1 MVNILIADDS
11 PFIRTAYKRV
21 LETQADFVV
30 SSVCEDG
37 LEAVEKCSQ
46 LEIDVAVLDIRM
58 PRLDGIAASKTIREN
73 NPSISVVVVSAYDD
87 WSYVKDLIET
97 DSKSKAYVLKNSLD
111 DIGELIRIVRK
122 VMLGHLIL
130 DNALIEKLI
139 GYYERHSLDSGNLSG
154 RELEVISRGCKGMNL
169 QEIASDLEIPPADVE
184 VIQGLVEEKLNVS
197 GDDYLSAQANS
208 TIAFLNLCVSLT
220 LG

>member
-58 PRLDGIAASKTIREN
+58 PRLDGISASKTIREN

-97 DSKSKAYVLKNSLD
+97 DSRSKAYVLKNSLD

-130 DNALIEKLI
+130 DNALIGKLI

-208 TIAFLNLCVSLT
+208 TIAFLNLCVSLS

>member
-139 GYYERHSLDSGNLSG
+139 GYYERHSSDSGNLSG

-208 TIAFLNLCVSLT
+208 TIAFLNLCVSLS

>member
-130 DNALIEKLI
+130 DNALIEKMI

-208 TIAFLNLCVSLT
+208 TIAFLNLCVSLS

>member
-58 PRLDGIAASKTIREN
+58 PRLDGISASKTIREN

-97 DSKSKAYVLKNSLD
+97 DSRSKAYVLKNSLD

-130 DNALIEKLI
+130 DNALIGKLI

-197 GDDYLSAQANS
+197 GADYLSVQANS
-208 TIAFLNLCVSLT
+208 TIAFLNLCVSLS

>member
-1 MVNILIADDS
+1 M
-11 PFIRTAYKRV
+11 
-21 LETQADFVV
+21 
-30 SSVCEDG
+30 
-37 LEAVEKCSQ
+37 
-46 LEIDVAVLDIRM
+46 
-58 PRLDGIAASKTIREN
+58 
-73 NPSISVVVVSAYDD
+73 VVSAYDD

-208 TIAFLNLCVSLT
+208 TIAFLNLCVSLS

>member
-97 DSKSKAYVLKNSLD
+97 DSRSKAYVLKNSLD

-208 TIAFLNLCVSLT
+208 TIAFLNLCVSLS

>member
-46 LEIDVAVLDIRM
+46 VEIDVAVLDIRM

-73 NPSISVVVVSAYDD
+73 NPSISVVVVSAYND

-208 TIAFLNLCVSLT
+208 TIAFLNLCVSLS

>member
-37 LEAVEKCSQ
+37 LEAVNKCSE

-58 PRLDGIAASKTIREN
+58 PRLDGISASKTIREN

-97 DSKSKAYVLKNSLD
+97 DSRSKAYVLKNSLD

-130 DNALIEKLI
+130 DNALIGKLI

-169 QEIASDLEIPPADVE
+169 QEIASDLEISPADVE

-197 GDDYLSAQANS
+197 GADYLSAQANS
-208 TIAFLNLCVSLT
+208 TIAFLNLCVSLS

>member
-1 MVNILIADDS
+1 MANILIADDS

-37 LEAVEKCSQ
+37 LEAVNKCSE

-58 PRLDGIAASKTIREN
+58 PRLDGISASKTIREN

-97 DSKSKAYVLKNSLD
+97 DSRSKAYVLKNSLD
-111 DIGELIRIVRK
+111 DIGELIRVVRK

-130 DNALIEKLI
+130 DNALIGKLI

-197 GDDYLSAQANS
+197 GADYLSAQANS
-208 TIAFLNLCVSLT
+208 TIAFLNLCVSLS

>member
-58 PRLDGIAASKTIREN
+58 PLLDGISASKTIREN

-97 DSKSKAYVLKNSLD
+97 DSRSKAYVLKNSLD

-130 DNALIEKLI
+130 DNALIGKLI

-169 QEIASDLEIPPADVE
+169 QEIASDLEISPADVE

-197 GDDYLSAQANS
+197 GADYLSAQANS
-208 TIAFLNLCVSLT
+208 TIAFLNLCVSLS

>member
-58 PRLDGIAASKTIREN
+58 PLLDGISASKTIREN

-208 TIAFLNLCVSLT
+208 TIAFLNLCVSLS

>member
-1 MVNILIADDS
+1 MSVKNNMVLC
-11 PFIRTAYKRV
+11 V
-21 LETQADFVV
+21 
-30 SSVCEDG
+30 
-37 LEAVEKCSQ
+37 EAVNKCSE

-58 PRLDGIAASKTIREN
+58 PRLDGISASKTIREN

-122 VMLGHLIL
+122 VMQGHLIL

-139 GYYERHSLDSGNLSG
+139 GYYERHSSDSGNLSG
-154 RELEVISRGCKGMNL
+154 RELEVISRGCRGMTL
-169 QEIASDLEIPPADVE
+169 QEIATDLEIPPADVE

>member
-58 PRLDGIAASKTIREN
+58 PRLDGISASKTIREN

-97 DSKSKAYVLKNSLD
+97 DSRSKAYVLKNSLD

-208 TIAFLNLCVSLT
+208 TIAFLNLCVSLS

>member
-197 GDDYLSAQANS
+197 GSDYLSAQANS
-208 TIAFLNLCVSLT
+208 TIAFLNLCVSLS